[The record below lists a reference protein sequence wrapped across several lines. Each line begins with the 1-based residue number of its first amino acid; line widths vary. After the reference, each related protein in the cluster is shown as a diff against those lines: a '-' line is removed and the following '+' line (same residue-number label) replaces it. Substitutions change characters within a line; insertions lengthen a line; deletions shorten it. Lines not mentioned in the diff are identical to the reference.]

1 MHAGLLHALHHPR
14 VDVLLEFGER
24 PFAVEFHIRPRLL
37 QRLPRRAF
45 EPLQGFGRN
54 PVHLIAE
61 TRRNH
66 LRVFGHLVALAVRN
80 FLGRVVDLR
89 AAVLHVG
96 PAVMVQLRR
105 QQTRNLRRAI
115 AQRRARLLHHLL
127 ERRLHGGLRFFL
139 IPVRSLQQR
148 VVRRML
154 RFGGPLL
161 EFLFNFRYR
170 RPARLL
176 HLARDLGRF
185 GTQPR
190 QRILH
195 HLLGSLLRALANRV
209 LQLVGAV
216 GRDLDLFQH
225 FVLQLRHR
233 HRRLL
238 DLLAH
243 PPLHLLHLFRRVRNS
258 ALHILLHV
266 RQLVRGLLDL
276 LVNV

>member
-1 MHAGLLHALHHPR
+1 MLPQGRRRRQQPRIRSILQPHLVRFDRFVRRFFQPLHPFFLFRFALRVPLFHHRNQLRLQMHAGLLHALHHPR

-127 ERRLHGGLRFFL
+127 ER
-139 IPVRSLQQR
+139 
-148 VVRRML
+148 
-154 RFGGPLL
+154 
-161 EFLFNFRYR
+161 
-170 RPARLL
+170 
-176 HLARDLGRF
+176 
-185 GTQPR
+185 
-190 QRILH
+190 
-195 HLLGSLLRALANRV
+195 
-209 LQLVGAV
+209 
-216 GRDLDLFQH
+216 
-225 FVLQLRHR
+225 
-233 HRRLL
+233 
-238 DLLAH
+238 
-243 PPLHLLHLFRRVRNS
+243 
-258 ALHILLHV
+258 
-266 RQLVRGLLDL
+266 
-276 LVNV
+276 